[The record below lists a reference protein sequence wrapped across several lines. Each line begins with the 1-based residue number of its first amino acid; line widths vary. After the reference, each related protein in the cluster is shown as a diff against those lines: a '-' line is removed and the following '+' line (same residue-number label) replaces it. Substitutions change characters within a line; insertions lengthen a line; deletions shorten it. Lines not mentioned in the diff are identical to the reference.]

1 MKNLFIMGNPDC
13 GKTTVVVGLALKLK
27 EAGYKVGYFKPVD
40 NGRKTATGKVPG
52 GDAVLLKDALGMEAP
67 LGLISPAKTGPSYLG
82 IFDQDYNLQQIKS
95 AFKEISSDYDVMLV
109 EGAIFPY
116 ALSSVGMDSVSL
128 ARELDSMVVNVV
140 KVEND
145 FSLDLAIMYN
155 NYVVCRQAQA
165 AGTIFVNV
173 PRALQAK
180 VEGVFRPA
188 LADAGYKTLGII
200 PNRPELSSPTVAEYQ
215 ERLGGELLVGHD
227 NMDRL
232 VEDVVV
238 GAMTMDSALTYLR
251 RAANKAVILGGDRA
265 DLALAALET
274 HTSVLVL
281 TGGLYPDVKV
291 LAKAGEK
298 GVPVILTYQDTY
310 TVIEMLSQ
318 VHRHLKPN
326 DKIGIAIARE
336 NFEQYCDYHAIIE
349 ILGL

>member
-13 GKTTVVVGLALKLK
+13 GKTAVIIGLALKLK

-52 GDAVLLKDALGMEAP
+52 GDAVLMKDVLGIEAL
-67 LGLISPAKTGPSYLG
+67 LGLINPTRTGPSYLG
-82 IFDQDYNLQQIKS
+82 VYEQDYSLQQIKS
-95 AFKEISSDYDVMLV
+95 AFNEISGDYDVMLV

-128 ARELDSMVVNVV
+128 AREFDSRVMNVV

-155 NYVVCRQAQA
+155 NYVGCRQAQT
-165 AGTIFVNV
+165 AGTIFANV
-173 PRALQAK
+173 PRALLAK
-180 VEGVFRPA
+180 VEGLFRPA
-188 LADAGYKTLGII
+188 LADAGYKTLGVI
-200 PNRPELSSPTVAEYQ
+200 PNRSELSSPTVMEYQ
-215 ERLGGELLVGHD
+215 ETLGGELLVGHE

-291 LAKAGEK
+291 LARAGEK

-318 VHRHLKPN
+318 VHRHIKPN
-326 DKIGIAIARE
+326 DKSGIAIARE
-336 NFEQYCDYHAIIE
+336 NFEQYCDFNTILE